1 MLRTCLL
8 AFSGKMDNH
17 FTALWDGGHFKFWSR
32 ETLSGVLTERGF
44 TDVRFVGTGRCAV
57 CLEEYDPDCP
67 ETGGRG
73 WKMKILGLNAFHGD
87 ASAAVLRDGQ
97 LVGALEEERLN
108 RIKHWAGLPLLAAK
122 ACLEGAQPDHIAIS
136 RDPKAH
142 LTDKLFR
149 AALRPHQWLKL
160 TSRATNSVRIA
171 QVGEVLAAEGIVP
184 RECRRVHFVE
194 HHRAHLASAFFAS
207 PFQEAAVI
215 SIDGFGDFSSVMWGI
230 GKGNHIEVR
239 SNVSF
244 PHSLGIFYTAF
255 TQFLGFPKYGDE
267 YKMMGLSAYGEPR
280 FAEQVRRVVR
290 TEGDQCRLDLGY
302 FTHHSKGV
310 EMTWYGGEP
319 VLGEMFSHKMV
330 AEFGHPRAPRS
341 EIRQRDMDLAAS
353 VQLVL
358 EENYFAL
365 LNFVQKQTGAAA
377 LCLAGGVALN
387 CVANGMIFERTN
399 FRNVYV
405 QPAAHDAGTSI
416 GAALYVQHQELKLPR
431 CFEMRHVYYGPEY
444 TDGEILRDLEAAG
457 CKYRKLTEEDLIG
470 STVEAIAHGKI
481 VGWFQGRMEFGPRA
495 LGNRSILAD
504 PRRKDMK
511 EILNS
516 RIKYREPFRPFCPSI
531 LSERVGEYFETDYP
545 SPFMVMAYKIKSKQR
560 ERIPAVTHGDGTG
573 RLQTVERDLNPRYW
587 KLIHKFEEV
596 TGVPVLL
603 NTSFNEN
610 EPIVQTPAQAIDCF
624 LRTRMDVLSIGG
636 FVLHKEEN
644 ARLSENRAAFAELQ
658 TG

>member
-1 MLRTCLL
+1 MI
-8 AFSGKMDNH
+8 
-17 FTALWDGGHFKFWSR
+17 
-32 ETLSGVLTERGF
+32 
-44 TDVRFVGTGRCAV
+44 
-57 CLEEYDPDCP
+57 
-67 ETGGRG
+67 
-73 WKMKILGLNAFHGD
+73 ILGLNAFHGD
-87 ASAAVLRDGQ
+87 ASAALLRDGQ
-97 LVGALEEERLN
+97 LVAALEEERLN

-122 ACLEGAQPDHIAIS
+122 ACLEGAQPDRIAIS
-136 RDPKAH
+136 RNPKAH
-142 LTDKLFR
+142 LADKLLR
-149 AALRPHQWLKL
+149 VALRPRRWVSL
-160 TSRATNSVRIA
+160 TSRAANSARIA
-171 QVGEVLAAEGIVP
+171 QVGEALAVEGIVS
-184 RECRRVHFVE
+184 RNTQQVHFVE

-207 PFQEAAVI
+207 PFEQAAVI
-215 SIDGFGDFSSVMWGI
+215 SIDGFGDFSSVMWGV
-230 GKGNHIEVR
+230 GKGNQIEVR
-239 SNVSF
+239 GSVSF

-280 FAEQVRRVVR
+280 FAEEVRRLVR
-290 TEGDQCRLDLGY
+290 TEDDQCRLNLDY

-319 VLGEMFSHKMV
+319 TLGPIFSHKM
-330 AEFGHPRAPRS
+330 AEEFGEPRVPRS
-341 EIRQRDMDLAAS
+341 EIEQRDKDLAAS

-365 LNFVQKQTGAAA
+365 LNFVQRQTGMTTV
-377 LCLAGGVALN
+377 CLAGGVALN

-399 FRNVYV
+399 FRDVYV

-416 GAALYVQHQELKLPR
+416 GAALYVQHQELRLPR

-444 TDGEILRDLEAAG
+444 SDSEILRDLEAAG
-457 CKYRKLTEEDLIG
+457 CTYHKLAEKDLIAR
-470 STVEAIAHGKI
+470 TVDAIAQGKI

-545 SPFMVMAYKIKSKQR
+545 SPFMVMAYKMKPKQR

-573 RLQTVERDLNPRYW
+573 RLQTVEREVNPLYW

-624 LRTRMDVLSIGG
+624 LRTQMDVLAIGA
-636 FVLHKEEN
+636 FLLRKEEN
-644 ARLSENRAAFAELQ
+644 LTPSENRTAFAEL
-658 TG
+658 

>member
-1 MLRTCLL
+1 M
-8 AFSGKMDNH
+8 N
-17 FTALWDGGHFKFWSR
+17 
-32 ETLSGVLTERGF
+32 
-44 TDVRFVGTGRCAV
+44 
-57 CLEEYDPDCP
+57 
-67 ETGGRG
+67 
-73 WKMKILGLNAFHGD
+73 ILGLNAFHGD
-87 ASAAVLRDGQ
+87 ASAALLRDGQ
-97 LVGALEEERLN
+97 LVVALEEERLN
-108 RIKHWAGLPLLAAK
+108 RIKHWAGLPVGAAK
-122 ACLEGAQPDHIAIS
+122 ACLEGAQPDYIAIS

-142 LTDKLFR
+142 LKDKLMR
-149 AALRPHQWLKL
+149 AALRPHRWLNL
-160 TSRATNSVRIA
+160 SSRAVNSVRIA
-171 QVGEVLAAEGIVP
+171 QVGDLLAAEGIVAQGARP
-184 RECRRVHFVE
+184 VRFVE

-207 PFQEAAVI
+207 PFEEAAVV
-215 SIDGFGDFSSVMWGI
+215 SIDGFGDFSSVMWGV
-230 GKGNHIEVR
+230 GKANQIDVR
-239 SNVSF
+239 GSVSF

-255 TQFLGFPKYGDE
+255 TQFLGFAKYGDE

-280 FAEQVRRVVR
+280 FAEQVKRAVR
-290 TEGDQCRLDLGY
+290 TDGDQCRLNLDY

-319 VLGEMFSHKMV
+319 VLGAVFSPRMV
-330 AEFGHPRAPRS
+330 EEFGDPRAPRS
-341 EIRQRDMDLAAS
+341 EIHQRDMDLAAS

-358 EENYFAL
+358 EENYFTL
-365 LNFVQKQTGAAA
+365 LNFVQKQTGKAAV
-377 LCLAGGVALN
+377 CLAGGVALN

-399 FRNVYV
+399 FRDVYV

-416 GAALYVQHQELKLPR
+416 GAALYVQHQELKVPR

-444 TDGEILRDLEAAG
+444 SDREILRDLEAVG
-457 CKYRKLTEEDLIG
+457 CKYHKVPVEDLIG
-470 STVEAIAHGKI
+470 NTVEAIARGKI

-531 LSERVGEYFETDYP
+531 LAERVGEYFEVDYP
-545 SPFMVMAYKIKSKQR
+545 SPFMVMAYKIKPKQR
-560 ERIPAVTHGDGTG
+560 DRIPAVTHGDGTG
-573 RLQTVERDLNPRYW
+573 RLQTVEREVNPLYW
-587 KLIHKFEEV
+587 RLLHKFEDV

-644 ARLSENRAAFAELQ
+644 VNLSESRAAFAEVQ
-658 TG
+658 RG

>member
-1 MLRTCLL
+1 M
-8 AFSGKMDNH
+8 N
-17 FTALWDGGHFKFWSR
+17 
-32 ETLSGVLTERGF
+32 
-44 TDVRFVGTGRCAV
+44 
-57 CLEEYDPDCP
+57 
-67 ETGGRG
+67 
-73 WKMKILGLNAFHGD
+73 ILGLNAFHGD
-87 ASAAVLRDGQ
+87 ASAALLRDGQ
-97 LVGALEEERLN
+97 LVAALEEERLN
-108 RIKHWAGLPLLAAK
+108 RVKHWAGLPVLAAK
-122 ACLEGAQPDHIAIS
+122 ACLQGTQPDHVAIS
-136 RDPKAH
+136 RNPRAH
-142 LTDKLFR
+142 LGVKLLR
-149 AALRPHQWLKL
+149 VALRPHRWLNL
-160 TSRATNSVRIA
+160 SSRAVNSVRIA
-171 QVGEVLAAEGIVP
+171 QVGELLAAEGIVP
-184 RECRRVHFVE
+184 QGARQVHFVE

-207 PFQEAAVI
+207 PFEEAAVI
-215 SIDGFGDFSSVMWGI
+215 SIDGFGDFSSVMWGV
-230 GKGNHIEVR
+230 GKGNQIDVR
-239 SNVSF
+239 GSVSF

-255 TQFLGFPKYGDE
+255 TQFLGFPKFGDE

-280 FAEQVRRVVR
+280 FAEQVRSVVR
-290 TEGDQCRLDLGY
+290 TERDQCRLNLEY

-310 EMTWYGGEP
+310 DMTWYGGEP
-319 VLGEMFSHKMV
+319 AVGAVFSHRMV
-330 AEFGHPRAPRS
+330 EEFGEPRVPRS
-341 EIRQRDMDLAAS
+341 EIRQKDKDLAAS

-365 LNFVQKQTGAAA
+365 LNYVQKQTGATAV
-377 LCLAGGVALN
+377 CLAGGVALN

-399 FRNVYV
+399 FRRVYV

-444 TDGEILRDLEAAG
+444 SDGEILRDLEAAG
-457 CKYRKLTEEDLIG
+457 CKYHKLAEEDLIG
-470 STVEAIAHGKI
+470 RTAEAIAQGRI

-504 PRRKDMK
+504 PRRTDMK
-511 EILNS
+511 GILNS

-531 LSERVGEYFETDYP
+531 LAERVGEYFETDYP
-545 SPFMVMAYKIKSKQR
+545 SPFMVMAYKIKPEQR

-573 RLQTVERDLNPRYW
+573 RLQTVEREVSPQYW

-636 FVLHKEEN
+636 FILNKEEN
-644 ARLSENRAAFAELQ
+644 VCLSEKRVAFADL
-658 TG
+658 TVSS

>member
-1 MLRTCLL
+1 L
-8 AFSGKMDNH
+8 N
-17 FTALWDGGHFKFWSR
+17 
-32 ETLSGVLTERGF
+32 
-44 TDVRFVGTGRCAV
+44 
-57 CLEEYDPDCP
+57 
-67 ETGGRG
+67 
-73 WKMKILGLNAFHGD
+73 ILGINAFHGD
-87 ASAAVLRDGQ
+87 ASAALLRDGQ
-97 LVGALEEERLN
+97 LVAAVEEERLN

-122 ACLEGAQPDHIAIS
+122 ACLQGVQPDHIAIS

-142 LTDKLFR
+142 LWDKLLR
-149 AALRPHQWLKL
+149 AAVRPHRWRSLS
-160 TSRATNSVRIA
+160 SRAANSARVAR
-171 QVGEVLAAEGIVP
+171 VGQELADGGIVP
-184 RECRRVHFVE
+184 RQTRQVHFVE

-207 PFQEAAVI
+207 PFEEAAVI
-215 SIDGFGDFSSVMWGI
+215 SIDGFGDFSSVMWGV
-230 GKGNHIEVR
+230 GRGNQIEVR
-239 SNVSF
+239 GAVSF

-280 FAEQVRRVVR
+280 FADKVRLVVR
-290 TEGDQCRLDLGY
+290 TENDQCQLNLDY

-319 VLGEMFSHKMV
+319 TLGAIFSHKMSHD
-330 AEFGHPRAPRS
+330 FGEPRLPRS
-341 EIRQRDMDLAAS
+341 EIQQRDKDLAAS

-365 LNFVQKQTGAAA
+365 LNFVHKQTGATAV
-377 LCLAGGVALN
+377 CLAGGVALN
-387 CVANGMIFERTN
+387 CVANGMIFERTS
-399 FRNVYV
+399 FRDVYV

-416 GAALYVQHQELKLPR
+416 GAALYVQHHKLGLPR

-444 TDGEILRDLEAAG
+444 SDAEVLLALESAG
-457 CKYRKLTEEDLIG
+457 CRFHKLAGDDLIDC
-470 STVEAIAHGKI
+470 TVEAITDGKI

-531 LSERVGEYFETDYP
+531 LAERVGKYFETDYP
-545 SPFMVMAYKIKSKQR
+545 SPFMVMAYKIRPEQR

-573 RLQTVERDLNPRYW
+573 RLQTVEREVNPLYW
-587 KLIHKFEEV
+587 KLIHRFEEV

-610 EPIVQTPAQAIDCF
+610 EPIVQTPAEAIDCF
-624 LRTRMDVLSIGG
+624 LRTQMDVLSIGG
-636 FVLHKEEN
+636 FLLRKEEN
-644 ARLSENRAAFAELQ
+644 SHLSDNREAFADLQ
-658 TG
+658 KGWVTK

>member
-1 MLRTCLL
+1 MPVIAHEKGSRIYYSL
-8 AFSGKMDNH
+8 ARD
-17 FTALWDGGHFKFWSR
+17 
-32 ETLSGVLTERGF
+32 VLTYFREHELGY
-44 TDVRFVGTGRCAV
+44 TEKQQEMIGTR
-57 CLEEYDPDCP
+57 
-67 ETGGRG
+67 
-73 WKMKILGLNAFHGD
+73 MNILGLNAFHGD

-97 LVGALEEERLN
+97 LVAALEEERLN

-122 ACLEGAQPDHIAIS
+122 ACLEGGQPDHIAIS
-136 RDPKAH
+136 RNPKAH
-142 LTDKLFR
+142 LKDKLVR
-149 AALRPHQWLKL
+149 AALRPHRWLNL
-160 TSRATNSVRIA
+160 TSRGVNSMRIA

-184 RECRRVHFVE
+184 QQTRQVHFVE
-194 HHRAHLASAFFAS
+194 HHRAHLASAFFPS
-207 PFQEAAVI
+207 PFEEAAVI

-239 SNVSF
+239 GSVCF

-255 TQFLGFPKYGDE
+255 TQLLGFPKYGDE

-290 TEGDQCRLDLGY
+290 TERDQCRLNLDY
-302 FTHHSKGV
+302 FTHHNKGV

-319 VLGEMFSHKMV
+319 VLGQVFSHRMTE
-330 AEFGHPRAPRS
+330 EFGDPRAARS
-341 EIRQRDMDLAAS
+341 VIRQKDMDLAAS

-399 FRNVYV
+399 FREVYV

-416 GAALYVQHQELKLPR
+416 GAALYVQHQELKQPR

-444 TDGEILRDLEAAG
+444 SDSDILRDMEAAG
-457 CKYRKLTEEDLIG
+457 CTYHKLAEEDLIAR
-470 STVEAIAHGKI
+470 TVEAIAEGKI

-531 LSERVGEYFETDYP
+531 LSERVGQYFETDYP
-545 SPFMVMAYKIKSKQR
+545 SPFMVMAFKIKAKQR

-573 RLQTVERDLNPRYW
+573 RLQTVERDVNPRYW
-587 KLIHKFEEV
+587 RLIHKFEEV

-610 EPIVQTPAQAIDCF
+610 EPIVQTPAQAVDCF
-624 LRTRMDVLSIGG
+624 LRTRMDLLSIGG
-636 FVLHKEEN
+636 FVLCKEEN
-644 ARLSENRAAFAELQ
+644 VHLSENRAAFAELQ
-658 TG
+658 RG